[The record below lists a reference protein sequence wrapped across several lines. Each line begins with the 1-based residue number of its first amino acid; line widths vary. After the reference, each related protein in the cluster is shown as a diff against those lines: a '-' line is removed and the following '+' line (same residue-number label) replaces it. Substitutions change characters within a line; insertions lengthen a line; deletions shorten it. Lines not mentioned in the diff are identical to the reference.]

1 MFLIMIIK
9 IIIFYLSF
17 FPIFF
22 QQTDKP
28 NKKRNYT
35 KLKN

>member
-1 MFLIMIIK
+1 MFLIIK
-9 IIIFYLSF
+9 MIIFYLSF

-22 QQTDKP
+22 QQTNKP
-28 NKKRNYT
+28 SKKRNYT

>member
-9 IIIFYLSF
+9 IIIYLSF